1 MVQAEEIEKEMI
13 LVGATAIED
22 KLQDGVPDTIANLAR
37 AGIKIWVLTGD
48 KQETAEN
55 IAFACQLLRTDMQL
69 NRVVGGSADEVRA
82 ELKAALDRNK
92 EYIGQSTE
100 HLALI
105 VEGKSLIAI
114 MDDPDLTAQLLK
126 FGEMCKAVVAC
137 RVSPNQKRQ
146 IVAMVRNGVK
156 PAPMTLAIGDG
167 ANDVPMIM
175 EAHVG
180 VGISGNE
187 GLQAVRSADYA
198 IAQFRYLNR
207 LLLVHGRNNYIRVSR
222 IILYVFYKNTVCVTA
237 LFLYNIYTGWSG
249 TTLFASFLS
258 MSFNFFFT
266 GVPIIVYGF
275 MEQDVKDTT
284 ALKNPRLYMPGQ
296 RKESFNATV
305 AASWGLNAIVHILLV
320 TFIPIFVM
328 QEANFTDLYV
338 GGTIIML
345 AQVIGI
351 NVRLVLISSHISY
364 ISHIVVAV
372 RFSLTYCIYIYKHMY
387 KILRI
392 HPYSP
397 PALHILSHT
406 HLTAPLALSLCSIG
420 LCFAIVLIMS
430 AMDQRTFDIHLY
442 YGAGV
447 KALGDA
453 LVWVT
458 ILLTFV
464 TMSALDVTHLYLVL
478 PPPTP
483 RAFQHSLSLSLS
495 LSLPHTHARMHART
509 HTHLYLVRPQPLLP
523 RDILLP

>member
-1 MVQAEEIEKEMI
+1 
-13 LVGATAIED
+13 
-22 KLQDGVPDTIANLAR
+22 
-37 AGIKIWVLTGD
+37 
-48 KQETAEN
+48 
-55 IAFACQLLRTDMQL
+55 
-69 NRVVGGSADEVRA
+69 
-82 ELKAALDRNK
+82 
-92 EYIGQSTE
+92 
-100 HLALI
+100 
-105 VEGKSLIAI
+105 
-114 MDDPDLTAQLLK
+114 
-126 FGEMCKAVVAC
+126 
-137 RVSPNQKRQ
+137 
-146 IVAMVRNGVK
+146 
-156 PAPMTLAIGDG
+156 MTLAIGDG

-296 RKESFNATV
+296 RKESFNASV

-372 RFSLTYCIYIYKHMY
+372 RFSFTHILHVYINICIRYFADTPTPLPPYTYY
-387 KILRI
+387 RI
-392 HPYSP
+392 H
-397 PALHILSHT
+397 T
-406 HLTAPLALSLCSIG
+406 
-420 LCFAIVLIMS
+420 
-430 AMDQRTFDIHLY
+430 
-442 YGAGV
+442 
-447 KALGDA
+447 
-453 LVWVT
+453 
-458 ILLTFV
+458 
-464 TMSALDVTHLYLVL
+464 
-478 PPPTP
+478 
-483 RAFQHSLSLSLS
+483 
-495 LSLPHTHARMHART
+495 
-509 HTHLYLVRPQPLLP
+509 
-523 RDILLP
+523 

>member
-296 RKESFNATV
+296 RKESFNASV

-372 RFSLTYCIYIYKHMY
+372 RFSLTHILHVYINICIRYFAYTPTPLPPY
-387 KILRI
+387 TYYRI
-392 HPYSP
+392 H
-397 PALHILSHT
+397 T
-406 HLTAPLALSLCSIG
+406 
-420 LCFAIVLIMS
+420 
-430 AMDQRTFDIHLY
+430 
-442 YGAGV
+442 
-447 KALGDA
+447 
-453 LVWVT
+453 
-458 ILLTFV
+458 
-464 TMSALDVTHLYLVL
+464 
-478 PPPTP
+478 
-483 RAFQHSLSLSLS
+483 
-495 LSLPHTHARMHART
+495 
-509 HTHLYLVRPQPLLP
+509 
-523 RDILLP
+523 